1 MYENLGGISA
11 KGAMFSTDTNF
22 SFFKTPEQRMA
33 IIYGKNGS
41 GKSTISRAF
50 SNIKDVNSTT
60 TISAQLI
67 DINNVKINTMPEHLD
82 NIFVFNEDYILNK
95 IRLEEDGLDT
105 IIMFGEQVDLDDTIS
120 KAQAELTDA
129 IDEYE
134 KQYGS
139 CQKYDNK
146 SLPISPQYHMDKMAD
161 LLREGSDPWAK
172 RDSQIK
178 GNRINSPVNEDV
190 VIDIATHTSKRSKED
205 VKSDFDQ
212 KLKVFEKISGGV
224 TKLES
229 AVEINDEN
237 IDEENIIRILVE
249 RVERPILSDRD
260 NYILEQVVNGRQ
272 EFFEDVKD
280 QFSKSDVSICPFC
293 LQLISTEYRTG
304 LINSIQK
311 VLNDAVE
318 VHKNKIENAKLCLI
332 EFDSNQYNVLDGS
345 TLGLC
350 ITAISEANN
359 IIKDYNGLLEKKL
372 TNVYLPIE
380 VDKFGLTTKLQ
391 DVNSKLVLL
400 EKLRIGYNE
409 SIEQKEAL
417 RINLLQLN
425 KELAYFD
432 LQEPYKQYGLLRTQ
446 QDSEKELLNSLEV
459 SKKEY
464 KRKLED
470 LIQQKKSVKI
480 ASKYINKWLH
490 YVFFSKNRLEVYAD
504 GNTYKLLSHG
514 KPVKPAD
521 VSCGERNILAL
532 CYYFTE
538 MMDNLH
544 ETDMYSKECLL
555 IIDDPLS
562 SFDLEIR
569 IGILSLI
576 KLQFLRIICGN
587 IMSKVVVFS
596 HDLTSVLDLEK
607 IFKEIK
613 TEAEVKYGKN
623 TSNHLLWELRDKSL
637 QNFPG
642 KSRNEYSLLLICV
655 YDFASGSSPNDELII
670 GNVMRRALEA
680 FSTFEYKKGIDEVS
694 CDSNILATMQNPIYI
709 EYFNNLMY
717 RLVLNDE
724 SHLFDRTR
732 YLQDPNFFSTT
743 TKEEKIRTAK
753 DILCFISLLNEKHL
767 ESHLGVTPMGI
778 IKGWCADI
786 QTNHSI

>member
-1 MYENLGGISA
+1 
-11 KGAMFSTDTNF
+11 
-22 SFFKTPEQRMA
+22 MA

-50 SNIKDVNSTT
+50 SSIKDVNSTT
-60 TISAQLI
+60 TISAELI
-67 DINNVKINTMPEHLD
+67 DINKVRINTKPEQLV
-82 NIFVFNEDYILNK
+82 NIFVFNEDYVLRK
-95 IRLEEDGLDT
+95 IRLQDDGLGT
-105 IIMFGEQVDLDDTIS
+105 IIMFGEQVDLDDKIS
-120 KAQAELTDA
+120 KAQTEYDNA
-129 IDEYE
+129 IY
-134 KQYGS
+134 
-139 CQKYDNK
+139 KYDQQDALCQNYDNY
-146 SLPISPQYHMDKMAD
+146 LSPSSPMYHMDHMIS
-161 LLREGSDPWAK
+161 LLRGNDSWAK
-172 RDSQIK
+172 RDRQIK
-178 GNRINSPVNEDV
+178 GNQINSSVNEEV

-212 KLKVFEKISGGV
+212 KMKVFEKISGGV

-237 IDEENIIRILVE
+237 IDEENIIRILAE

-293 LQLISTEYRTG
+293 LQSISTEYRKG

-318 VHKNKIENAKLCLI
+318 VHKNKIENAKLSLI
-332 EFDSNQYNVLDGS
+332 DFDSNQYNVLDGS

-350 ITAISEANN
+350 ITVISEANE
-359 IIKDYNGLLEKKL
+359 IIKKYNGLLEKKL

-391 DVNSKLVLL
+391 DVHSALILL
-400 EKLRIGYNE
+400 EMLRIDYNK

-417 RINLLQLN
+417 RINLLLLN

-432 LQEPYKQYGLLRTQ
+432 LQEPYKQYSLLRTRH
-446 QDSEKELLNSLEV
+446 DSEKELLKSLEV
-459 SKKEY
+459 SKNEH
-464 KRKLED
+464 KRNLDD
-470 LIQQKKSVKI
+470 LNQQKKSVKI
-480 ASKYINKWLH
+480 ASKYINMWLH
-490 YVFFSKNRLEVYAD
+490 YVFFSKNRLEVYPD
-504 GNTYKLLSHG
+504 GNAYKLLSHG

-555 IIDDPLS
+555 IIDDPIS

-569 IGILSLI
+569 IGILSFI
-576 KLQFLRIICGN
+576 KMQLLRILCGN
-587 IMSKVVVFS
+587 MMSKVVVFS

-613 TEAEVKYGKN
+613 TEAEAKYGKN
-623 TSNHLLWELRDKSL
+623 TSNHLLLELRDKSL

-655 YDFASGSSPNDELII
+655 YNFASGSSPNDELII

-680 FSTFEYKKGIDEVS
+680 FSTFEYKKGIEEVS

-709 EYFNNLMY
+709 DYFKNLMY

-767 ESHLGVTPMGI
+767 ESHLGVTSMGI
-778 IKGWCADI
+778 IRGWCNDI
-786 QTNHSI
+786 QTKHSI